1 MKGSRLAADVRLAE
15 IYTDSED
22 ACNVGTALYEDENF
36 ILFHTIDEQARE
48 DGFSLIRKSQI
59 TSLQYDTEYL
69 QKLVLYQE
77 FWKKHPSE
85 DILTK
90 LPIDLKKSL
99 LPQLLE
105 YAAKHKEAV
114 SLSGRGEI
122 FSELDTG
129 YIKSYENGTVCLEF
143 IEVST
148 AECCE
153 TIEFSVDDIALLE
166 VESVDNRLLAYAN
179 QHLSGGGNKA

>member
-1 MKGSRLAADVRLAE
+1 MKGSKLAADVRLAE

-22 ACNVGTALYEDENF
+22 TCNVGTALYEDENF

-59 TSLQYDTEYL
+59 TSLQYETQYL
-69 QKLVLYQE
+69 QKLILYHE
-77 FWKKHPSE
+77 FWKAHHSE

-90 LPIDLKKSL
+90 LPINLKRPL

-105 YAAKHKEAV
+105 YAAENKEVV
-114 SLSGRGEI
+114 SLAGLGEI

-129 YIKSYENGTVCLEF
+129 YITSYENEMVILEF

-148 AECCE
+148 AEFCE
-153 TIEFSVDDIALLE
+153 TLEFSEKDIALLE
-166 VESVDNRLLAYAN
+166 VESVDNKLLAYAN
-179 QHLSGGGNKA
+179 RRLRDGNKR